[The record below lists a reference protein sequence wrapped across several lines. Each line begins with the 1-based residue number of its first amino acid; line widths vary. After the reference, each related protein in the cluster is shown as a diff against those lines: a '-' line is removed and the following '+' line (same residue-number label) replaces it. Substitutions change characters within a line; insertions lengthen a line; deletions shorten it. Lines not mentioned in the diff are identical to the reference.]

1 MSAPVFPNGFD
12 SWQKTHFEV
21 VEALCYLRDIEE
33 PSQHKSF
40 SEMLNRSAT
49 EELYQ
54 LAKELTDKFEEG
66 TRDQP
71 RDRTLFEEIEDF
83 VAREVKERAGKM

>member
-1 MSAPVFPNGFD
+1 MSATIFPNGFD

-40 SEMLNRSAT
+40 TEMLNRSAS
-49 EELYQ
+49 EALYQ
-54 LAKELTDKFEEG
+54 LAKELTDKFEET

-71 RDRTLFEEIEDF
+71 RDRTLFEEIEEF
-83 VAREVKERAGKM
+83 VALEVKNRAGQ

>member
-1 MSAPVFPNGFD
+1 MSITVFPNGFD

-33 PSQHKSF
+33 PQLQKSF

-49 EELYQ
+49 DSMYQ
-54 LAKELTDKFEEG
+54 LARELTDKFEEATKG
-66 TRDQP
+66 QL
-71 RDRTLFEEIEDF
+71 RDRTLFEEIEEF
-83 VAREVKERAGKM
+83 VAREVKERAGQ